1 MPVRMICSLPLTRC
15 RVVHWAASGMGAM
28 RLSMIEYLP
37 FLLLSYLGFEL
48 QKLGINIVKSL
59 NGSSNQGNGLRQ

>member
-1 MPVRMICSLPLTRC
+1 
-15 RVVHWAASGMGAM
+15 MGAM

-59 NGSSNQGNGLRQ
+59 NGSSNQGN